1 MSRRVRGRRL
11 KGNRRGSV
19 AVEFGIIAP
28 IFFLLV
34 FGIIDFGRAFY
45 TVHDLAAAVREGA
58 RYGSTLSDPA
68 GRAAEIRAV
77 VKNFALAFGG
87 DPVTDAMIEIDFNQE
102 SVIVRIRDYPFQF
115 IVLPFGTIDVTRQ
128 AELRWER
135 APLP

>member
-45 TVHDLAAAVREGA
+45 TVHDLAAAAREGA
-58 RYGSTLSDPA
+58 RYGATLSDPV
-68 GRAAEIRAV
+68 GRAAEIRTV

-87 DPVTDAMIEIDFNQE
+87 DPVTDAMIEIDFNQV
-102 SVIVRIRDYPFQF
+102 SVVVRIRDYPFQF